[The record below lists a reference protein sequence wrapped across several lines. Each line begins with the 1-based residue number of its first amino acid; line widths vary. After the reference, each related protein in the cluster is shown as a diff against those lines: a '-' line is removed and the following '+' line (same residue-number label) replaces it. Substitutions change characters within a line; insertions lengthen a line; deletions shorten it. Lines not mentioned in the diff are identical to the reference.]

1 MKFVA
6 KKGSKYSDV
15 ASRIVNYLCDK
26 DEHAYSTRFAI
37 IHKIVVYKSSFFQ
50 IQESVIKERVKSE

>member
-37 IHKIVVYKSSFFQ
+37 IHINHLFFRYK
-50 IQESVIKERVKSE
+50 KAL